1 MSTTL
6 QFLPS
11 LSANLGILQLNNP
24 ASLNAL
30 TLEMIRSM
38 TPTLRKWQRTGVRA
52 TLMVGTPYEK
62 NGKVKPA
69 FCAGGD
75 VKKVYLAGI
84 GKEDKSI
91 TTDFFREEYQLNYMI
106 ATQAPH
112 LPQVS
117 IWDGVVMGGGVGLS
131 VHGKYRVATERTI
144 FAMPECKIGLFPD
157 VGGTWWIPRL
167 KLYNQWK
174 SGLVGGVGNYLALT
188 GGRLAAEDLLYAGIA
203 THYVKSENLDDLKS
217 ALAESTTNSSA
228 DDSSGDCV
236 AGVLMS
242 FHDHNVDT
250 KSSFLSQNRNDI
262 DFAFDG
268 KDSMEEIIAALES
281 MGEDSQ
287 FGQSTL
293 NTLKQMSPTSLKVT
307 LEGLKRGAK
316 LSSVGEALQMEYRM
330 SQAFMR
336 EGSDFYEGI
345 RAALVDKDGKPQWS
359 PQTLEEVTEDIVDSY
374 FKPLGDNELDVNAI
388 GNAKL

>member
-1 MSTTL
+1 
-6 QFLPS
+6 
-11 LSANLGILQLNNP
+11 
-24 ASLNAL
+24 
-30 TLEMIRSM
+30 
-38 TPTLRKWQRTGVRA
+38 
-52 TLMVGTPYEK
+52 MVGSPYEK

-84 GKEDKSI
+84 GKEDDKSL
-91 TTDFFREEYQLNYMI
+91 TADFFREEYQLNHMI

-112 LPQVS
+112 MPQVS

-167 KLYNQWK
+167 TLYNHWK
-174 SGLVGGVGNYLALT
+174 SGLVGGVGSYLALT
-188 GGRLAAEDLLYAGIA
+188 GGRLAAEDLIYAGIA
-203 THYVKSENLDDLKS
+203 THYVKSEHLDDLKI
-217 ALAESTTNSSA
+217 ALADSTRNPSA
-228 DDSSGDCV
+228 NDLT
-236 AGVLMS
+236 GVLMS

-250 KSSFLSQNRNDI
+250 ESSFLSQNRNDI

-268 KDSMEEIIAALES
+268 KDTMEEIISALDS

-293 NTLKQMSPTSLKVT
+293 KTFKQMSPTSLKVT

-316 LSSVGEALQMEYRM
+316 LFSVGEALQMEFRM

-336 EGSDFYEGI
+336 EDSDFYEGI
-345 RAALVDKDGKPQWS
+345 RAALVDKDGKPKWS
-359 PQTLEEVTEDIVDSY
+359 PLTLEEVTEDIVDSY
-374 FKPLGDNELDVNAI
+374 FEPLGDKELDVNTI
-388 GNAKL
+388 GSAKL

>member
-1 MSTTL
+1 
-6 QFLPS
+6 
-11 LSANLGILQLNNP
+11 
-24 ASLNAL
+24 
-30 TLEMIRSM
+30 
-38 TPTLRKWQRTGVRA
+38 
-52 TLMVGTPYEK
+52 MVGSPYEK
-62 NGKVKPA
+62 KGKTKPA

-84 GKEDKSI
+84 GKEDKSL
-91 TTDFFREEYQLNYMI
+91 TADFFREEYQLNHMI

-112 LPQVS
+112 MPQVS

-131 VHGKYRVATERTI
+131 VHGKYRVATENTI
-144 FAMPECKIGLFPD
+144 FAMPETKIGLFPD

-167 KLYNQWK
+167 KLYSQWK

-203 THYVKSENLDDLKS
+203 THYVKSENLDELKT
-217 ALAESTTNSSA
+217 ALSESTNSSN
-228 DDSSGDCV
+228 DDGDCA

-242 FHDHNVDT
+242 YHDHSIDI

-268 KDSMEEIIAALES
+268 KDTVEEIIAALES

-293 NTLKQMSPTSLKVT
+293 KTLNQMSPTSLKVT

-316 LSSVGEALQMEYRM
+316 LSSVGEALKMEYRM

-345 RAALVDKDGKPQWS
+345 RAALVDKCGKPKWS
-359 PQTLEEVTEDIVDSY
+359 PLTLEEVTDDIVESY
-374 FKPLGDNELDVNAI
+374 FEPLGENELDLNAI
-388 GNAKL
+388 GSTKL